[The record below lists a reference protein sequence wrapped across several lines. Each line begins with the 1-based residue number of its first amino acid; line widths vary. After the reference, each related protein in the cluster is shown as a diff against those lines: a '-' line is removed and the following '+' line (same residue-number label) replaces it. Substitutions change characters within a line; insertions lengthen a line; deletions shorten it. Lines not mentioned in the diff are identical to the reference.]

1 MDNIFDLPNDKDKQ
15 LEYYYRVLKMTTD
28 EEEKLIILSKI
39 KDLIEEDNNGEE

>member
-1 MDNIFDLPNDKDKQ
+1 MNNIFDLPKDKDKQ